1 MKKAAFYTLGCRANQ
16 HQTFCLEC
24 QMSNP
29 PAGRAGDKC
38 QIVNFNETADIYI
51 INTCTVTYDAER
63 KSRQAIRRA
72 IRQNPKAKII
82 VTGCYSKLEPD
93 KLLKEFSQIEIIDV
107 PSLASS
113 IQPLGP
119 QIRANLMIQDGCE
132 HFCSY
137 CIVPYARGKI
147 KSKPL
152 RQVIEEANQLVKA
165 GAREIVLTGINLGTY
180 ENDLATVIRHLA
192 SIKNLLRIR
201 LSSLEPMYIKKEL
214 IDSIAQNPKV
224 CQHLHL
230 PLQSGN
236 NDILKSMNR
245 NYSSAHYFD
254 LVNYI
259 REKMPDC
266 GITTD
271 VIVGF
276 PGEGNKEFQ
285 QTVDLIGKIKFSR
298 LHVFSYSKRKGTAA
312 ADFSNQVDE
321 KTKKTRNKTLRKLGT
336 RLMVEFANQYINK
349 QVEILVEQAGT
360 GITRNYI
367 RVIYHKKE
375 GEVGQLRL
383 LKINQVLPDHCLAS

>member
-1 MKKAAFYTLGCRANQ
+1 
-16 HQTFCLEC
+16 
-24 QMSNP
+24 MSNP

-336 RLMVEFANQYINK
+336 RLMVEFANQYLNK